1 MKPEEIW
8 HRFENP
14 EAPKVNHRL
23 ARYHLHSIRFG
34 KRMKKLSM
42 VLRYS
47 AGIRDL
53 AEMNEHLIE
62 QLIVG
67 RKHKKVQGRLLEKDK
82 VLSLDEAIIDLG

>member
-1 MKPEEIW
+1 
-8 HRFENP
+8 
-14 EAPKVNHRL
+14 
-23 ARYHLHSIRFG
+23 
-34 KRMKKLSM
+34 M

-53 AEMNEHLIE
+53 AETNEHLIE

-82 VLSLDEAIIDLG
+82 VYLMKQSLTLAEHMKLPCRNWSS

>member
-1 MKPEEIW
+1 
-8 HRFENP
+8 
-14 EAPKVNHRL
+14 
-23 ARYHLHSIRFG
+23 
-34 KRMKKLSM
+34 M

-53 AEMNEHLIE
+53 AKTNEHLIE

-82 VLSLDEAIIDLG
+82 VLSLDEAIIDLGWTHEATLSQLEQLGGDQN

>member
-1 MKPEEIW
+1 MHETRRNW

-14 EAPKVNHRL
+14 EAPKVN
-23 ARYHLHSIRFG
+23 LHSIRFG

-53 AEMNEHLIE
+53 AETNEHLIE

-67 RKHKKVQGRLLEKDK
+67 RKHKKVQERLLEKDK

>member
-23 ARYHLHSIRFG
+23 AGYHLHSIRFG

-62 QLIVG
+62 QLHDCWKKTQESS
-67 RKHKKVQGRLLEKDK
+67 RKAFRERQ
-82 VLSLDEAIIDLG
+82 SAFT

>member
-1 MKPEEIW
+1 
-8 HRFENP
+8 
-14 EAPKVNHRL
+14 
-23 ARYHLHSIRFG
+23 
-34 KRMKKLSM
+34 M

-47 AGIRDL
+47 TGIRDL

-82 VLSLDEAIIDLG
+82 VLSLDEAIIDLGWTHEATLSQLEQLGGDQN